1 VKLPLG
7 SDLVGQI
14 SAMTSSSQLGGGL
27 EKHMRSITV
36 LALGITAFLS
46 VESAIPIAANAQTAR
61 DLVGSWE
68 VVSVDNVSSDGRRTP
83 AFGANPKGVVMFDD
97 NGHYVELI
105 LRSDLPNIAG
115 ASRMQGTPEENKAVA
130 QGVLAFYGPYSVID
144 KIVTLNVESS
154 SYPNWTGG
162 NQQRMVTSFTTDE
175 MKWTNSTGSSGGLVE
190 LVARRVK

>member
-1 VKLPLG
+1 
-7 SDLVGQI
+7 
-14 SAMTSSSQLGGGL
+14 
-27 EKHMRSITV
+27 MRSITV
-36 LALGITAFLS
+36 LALSMVAFVS
-46 VESAIPIAANAQTAR
+46 VESAVPIAATAQTAR

-68 VVSVDNVSSDGRRTP
+68 VISVDNITTDGRRTP

-97 NGHYVELI
+97 NGRYVELI
-105 LRSDLPNIAG
+105 LRSDLPNIVG

-130 QGVLAFYGPYSVID
+130 QGVLAFYGPYSVTD
-144 KIVTLNVESS
+144 KIVTLTVESS

-162 NQQRMVTSFTTDE
+162 NQQRTVTSYTKDE